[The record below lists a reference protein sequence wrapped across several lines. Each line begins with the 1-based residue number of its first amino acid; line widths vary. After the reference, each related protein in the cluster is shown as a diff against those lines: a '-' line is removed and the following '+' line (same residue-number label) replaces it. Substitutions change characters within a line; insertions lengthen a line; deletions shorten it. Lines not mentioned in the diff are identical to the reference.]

1 MKAKNITLLLLAA
14 FIAVML
20 VSTVSFAD
28 TYNPGR
34 GWHFLSKQRLSLK
47 DSGCR
52 PRGTDCLNLSQ
63 EQIAQINQL
72 RFELKKDSLELK
84 KEIAVKM
91 LEIRELARQNPVE
104 MDSIKTKWEEMAKI
118 QIELRMKTLENQQQ
132 IKQLLTPE
140 QLEKFNLNCPIQRRN
155 LPRGNFNDFNR
166 GDGLR
171 RNRQ

>member
-1 MKAKNITLLLLAA
+1 MKAKNITLLVLAA

-20 VSTVSFAD
+20 ASAVSFAD
-28 TYNPGR
+28 TYNQER
-34 GWHFLSKQRLSLK
+34 GWYCLSKQHLFLK
-47 DSGCR
+47 DPGSR
-52 PRGTDCLNLSQ
+52 PRETDCLNLSQ

-72 RFELKKDSLELK
+72 RFELKKASLELK

-104 MDSIKTKWEEMAKI
+104 MESIKTKWEEMAKI
-118 QIELRMKTLENQQQ
+118 QIELRMKTMENQQQ

-166 GDGLR
+166 GDCLK